1 MLQKVLF
8 KALAYWFVTLVI
20 ACNADLFGQQ
30 LQCPVGAYTPT
41 HRTDNGAGNW
51 YTTADWNG
59 SAPPAAWT
67 SGGVLTIPYSATIKI
82 NSSNF
87 NLVGV
92 SLVVNGR
99 LIIDGK
105 LNLDAGQTVTIGND
119 GILCCEGTNCGSG
132 SDRLSIGG
140 SVIWDGNDG
149 AIQGYATSN
158 GGPLPVDL
166 LFFRALTISEG
177 VRLTWA
183 TASERNSS
191 NFAVERSL
199 NGKDFEEI
207 GNVAA
212 AGNSISRQEY
222 SFLDDACFLGRNYY
236 RLKQVDVD
244 GTYEY
249 FNITFADTDGEKA
262 VIIYPNPV
270 QDHILQLRLN
280 FASED
285 PAAAKIYSSTGAI
298 VGSFGFSGPYYT
310 GETSL
315 RPGTYVLKVSVG
327 NELLTHR
334 FIIP

>member
-1 MLQKVLF
+1 MLRKILF
-8 KALAYWFVTLVI
+8 RALAYSFVTLVI
-20 ACNADLFGQQ
+20 GCNTELFGQQ

-41 HRTDNGAGNW
+41 HQTKNGAGNW
-51 YTTADWNG
+51 YTSGDWNG
-59 SAPPAAWT
+59 SAPPAGWT

-105 LNLDAGQTVTIGND
+105 LNLDAGQTVTIGTD
-119 GILCCEGTNCGSG
+119 GILCCEGTNCASG

-158 GGPLPVDL
+158 GGPLPVEL
-166 LFFRALTISEG
+166 LFFRATTIKGG
-177 VRLTWA
+177 VNLTWA
-183 TASERNSS
+183 TASERNASY
-191 NFAVERSL
+191 FAVERSL

-207 GNVAA
+207 GQVGAV
-212 AGNSISRQEY
+212 GNSISRQDY
-222 SFLDDACFLGRNYY
+222 SFLDDAYFLGRNYY
-236 RLKQVDVD
+236 RLKEVDLD

-249 FNITFADTDGEKA
+249 FTITFADTDGEKA

-280 FASED
+280 FASD
-285 PAAAKIYSSTGAI
+285 NAATAKIYSTTGAI
-298 VGSFGFSGPYYT
+298 VDTFSFSGPYYT

-327 NELLTHR
+327 NELLTQR